1 VGDRRPV
8 HPDVVVITKIQGLLP
23 GERGG
28 VVGDDGI
35 GIPKT
40 KNYVLDKTHC
50 LLGADFSQGSCL
62 DPLSEHVDRDK
73 QVGQAPRRFL
83 EGSQKIQAPHGQ
95 MTM

>member
-1 VGDRRPV
+1 VSGVALLEMMELASQKR
-8 HPDVVVITKIQGLLP
+8 KI
-23 GERGG
+23 
-28 VVGDDGI
+28 
-35 GIPKT
+35 
-40 KNYVLDKTHC
+40 VLDKTHC

-62 DPLSEHVDRDK
+62 DPLSELVDRDK